1 VKTVTL
7 SASWSPRKGFSLGK
21 RDVEGVRTYSG
32 SKVWT
37 DLQVNIDDK
46 PVPEA
51 GDDEVIVRVRACG
64 ICGSDVHMAQPD
76 GEGYTFYPG
85 LTAFP
90 VTLGHEFSGEV
101 VAAGKGA
108 LNRRTGEAFRPGE
121 PVTAEEMIWC
131 GVCRPCADGFPN
143 HCERLEELG
152 FTIDGAM
159 AEYVRV
165 PARQVW
171 SLEGLREHYSEEE
184 LFLVGSLTEPFSV
197 SYNALFVRGG
207 GLRPGENAV
216 VFGGGPIG
224 LAGLVLLRRA
234 GAARLILVE
243 PAPARAKMGRDLGA
257 DHVVDPLK
265 QDAAEAVLELT
276 GGEGAKIYYE
286 AAGAPAETFRVIQ
299 RCIWEGRALN
309 SVLVQVGRADVE
321 TPLVGEVFQVR
332 RASLVGSQGHSGHG
346 VFPSVL
352 KVLATSP
359 QALQMVTARI
369 SIEEA
374 PEYLRALRTDKQHGK
389 VTLVR
394 F

>member
-1 VKTVTL
+1 MRTVTL
-7 SASWSPRKGFSLGK
+7 SASWSPREGFSLGK

-37 DLQVNIDDK
+37 NLQVNIHDK
-46 PVPEA
+46 PVPEP
-51 GDDEVIVRVRACG
+51 GDDEVIIKVRACG

-76 GEGYTFYPG
+76 GEGYSFYPG

-101 VAAGKGA
+101 VAAGKRT
-108 LNRRTGEAFRPGE
+108 LNKRTGEPFQTGE
-121 PVTAEEMIWC
+121 AVTAEEMIWC

-143 HCERLEELG
+143 HCEHLEELG

-165 PARQVW
+165 PARQAW
-171 SLEGLREHYSEEE
+171 SLEGLREHYGKED
-184 LFLVGSLTEPFSV
+184 LFLIGSLTEPFSV

-224 LAGLVLLRRA
+224 LAGIVLLRRA
-234 GAARLILVE
+234 GAARVILVE
-243 PAPARAKMGRDLGA
+243 PAPARAELARRLGA

-265 QDAAEAVLELT
+265 ENAVEAILELT

-286 AAGAPAETFRVIQ
+286 AAGAPTETFPVIQ
-299 RCIWEGRALN
+299 RCIWEGKALN
-309 SVLVQVGRADVE
+309 SVLVQVGRADIE
-321 TPLVGEVFQVR
+321 APFVGEVFQVR

-346 VFPSVL
+346 IFPSVL
-352 KVLATSP
+352 TVLAASP
-359 QALQMVTARI
+359 QVLEIITARI

-374 PEYLRALRTDKQHGK
+374 PEYLQALRADKGQGK
-389 VTLVR
+389 VTLVK

>member
-1 VKTVTL
+1 MKTVTL
-7 SASWSPRKGFSLGK
+7 FANWSPREGFLLGK

-37 DLQVNIDDK
+37 DLRVNIDDK
-46 PVPEA
+46 PVPEP

-76 GEGYTFYPG
+76 GEGYTLYPG

-101 VAAGKGA
+101 VAAGKRA
-108 LNRRTGEAFRPGE
+108 LNKRTGETFRAGE
-121 PVTAEEMIWC
+121 AVTAEEMIWC

-165 PARQVW
+165 PARQAW
-171 SLEGLREHYSEEE
+171 SLEGLREHYGKED
-184 LFLVGSLTEPFSV
+184 LFLIGSLTEPFSV
-197 SYNALFVRGG
+197 SYNAIFVRGG

-243 PAPARAKMGRDLGA
+243 PAPARAELGLRLSA

-265 QDAAEAVLELT
+265 EDATDAILELT

-286 AAGAPAETFRVIQ
+286 AAGAPAETFPVIQ

-321 TPLVGEVFQVR
+321 APLVGEVFQVR
-332 RASLVGSQGHSGHG
+332 RASFVGSQGHSGHG
-346 VFPSVL
+346 IFPSVL
-352 KVLATSP
+352 KVLAASP
-359 QALQMVTARI
+359 QALQIITARI

-374 PEYLRALRTDKQHGK
+374 SGYLQALRADKRHAK

>member
-1 VKTVTL
+1 MKTLTL
-7 SASWSPRKGFSLGK
+7 SAKWSPKKGFSLGGK
-21 RDVEGVRTYSG
+21 DVEGVRTYSG

-37 DLQVNIDDK
+37 DLHVDLRDK
-46 PVPEA
+46 PVPEPA
-51 GDDEVIVRVRACG
+51 DDEVIVRVRACG

-76 GEGYTFYPG
+76 SEGYTFYPG

-101 VAAGKGA
+101 VAAGKRA
-108 LNRRTGEAFRPGE
+108 LNKRTGEVFQAGE
-121 PVTAEEMIWC
+121 AVTAEEMIWC
-131 GVCRPCADGFPN
+131 GACRPCADGFPN

-171 SLEGLREHYSEEE
+171 SLEGLREQYSEEE
-184 LFLVGSLTEPFSV
+184 LFLIGSLTEPFSV
-197 SYNALFVRGG
+197 SYNGLFVRGG

-224 LAGLVLLRRA
+224 LAGVVLLRRA

-243 PAPARAKMGRDLGA
+243 PASTRGELGRRLGA
-257 DHVVDPLK
+257 DHVVDPTK
-265 QDAAEAVLELT
+265 ENVAEAVLELT

-286 AAGAPAETFRVIQ
+286 AAGAPAKTFPAIQ
-299 RCIWEGRALN
+299 KCIWEGRALN

-321 TPLVGEVFQVR
+321 APLIAEVFQVR

-352 KVLATSP
+352 KVLASSP
-359 QALQMVTARI
+359 QALQLITARI

-374 PEYLRALRTDKQHGK
+374 PEYLRALRADKGHGK
-389 VTLVR
+389 VTLIG